1 MKKIIISIFLTISS
15 VNLSKSQDYM
25 STYNLSRN
33 ELNSLQLYED
43 EYKPNGYR
51 EKKPRSRFVKVIMYS
66 GLVAGGL
73 VIGQQAAKQDYYMD
87 NTTIYGIGGIMTILA
102 TSLVISGVNGV
113 NKELYFTVKPQGLTM
128 NLAIK

>member
-1 MKKIIISIFLTISS
+1 MKTLIISACLIILSM
-15 VNLSKSQDYM
+15 NNSKSQDFM
-25 STYNLSRN
+25 STYNLSKN

-43 EYKPNGYR
+43 EYKPYGYK
-51 EKKPRSRFVKVIMYS
+51 EKKPRSRFVKVMMYS

-73 VIGQQAAKQDYYMD
+73 VLGQQAAKQDYYMD

-102 TSLVISGVNGV
+102 TGLVISGVNGV
-113 NKELYFTVKPQGLTM
+113 NKEIYFSVKKEGLTM